1 MREAVIVAGV
11 RTPVGKAK
19 RGTLRK
25 FRPDDMAAIVLN
37 EVLNRTNGAVKPEDV
52 DDVIIGNAMPEA
64 EQGVNVA
71 RIAVHRAGW
80 PDSVPAVTVNRFC
93 ASGLQTIADAC
104 YKIMC
109 GQAEIVVAGGTESMS
124 LVPMG
129 GNKLTPNPY
138 LAKTRPGVYISM
150 GLTAENVAERFNIT
164 REEQDEYALQ
174 SNMKAVE
181 AIRKG
186 KFKEQIVPIEI
197 ESTTVVNGKKV
208 TTKKLF
214 EIDEGPR
221 ADTSLEKLA
230 KLKPVF
236 KKDGTVTAGNSSQ
249 MSDGAAAVLVMS
261 KEKADELGL
270 KPMAKFI
277 AYAVAGC
284 EPEYM
289 GMGPA
294 YAIPKVLKI
303 AGMELKNIDLFEIN
317 EAFASQFLYCCKT
330 LNVDMNKVNVNGGA
344 IALGHPLG
352 CTGTKLTV
360 QLIYEMRY
368 RGLKYGIV
376 SMCIGGGMGAAAI
389 FEVLE

>member
-1 MREAVIVAGV
+1 MREAVIVSAV

-19 RGTLRK
+19 RGTLKK

-52 DDVIIGNAMPEA
+52 EDVIIGNAMPEA

-93 ASGLQTIADAC
+93 ASGLQSIADAC

-109 GQAEIVVAGGTESMS
+109 GQVDIVVAGGTESMS

-129 GNKLTPNPY
+129 GNKLVPNPY

-150 GLTAENVAERFNIT
+150 GLTAENVAKKFNIT

-186 KFKEQIVPIEI
+186 KFKEQIVPIEV

-230 KLKPVF
+230 KLKPAF
-236 KKDGTVTAGNSSQ
+236 KKNGTVTAGNSSQ

-261 KEKADELGL
+261 RKKAEELGL

-277 AYAVAGC
+277 AYAVAGVD
-284 EPEYM
+284 PEYM
-289 GMGPA
+289 GVGPA
-294 YAIPKVLKI
+294 YAIPKVLKV
-303 AGMELKNIDLFEIN
+303 AGMELKDIDLFEIN

-330 LNVDMNKVNVNGGA
+330 LGVDMNKVNVNGGA

-376 SMCIGGGMGAAAI
+376 SMCIGGGMGAAGI
-389 FEVLE
+389 FEII

>member
-37 EVLNRTNGAVKPEDV
+37 EVLNRTNGVVKPEDV
-52 DDVIIGNAMPEA
+52 EDVILGNAMPEA

-109 GQAEIVVAGGTESMS
+109 GQSDIVVAGGTESMS

-129 GNKLTPNPY
+129 GNKVVPNPY
-138 LAKTRPGVYISM
+138 LATNRPGVYISM
-150 GLTAENVAERFNIT
+150 GLTAENVAEKFNIT

-174 SNMKAVE
+174 SNLKAVE
-181 AIRKG
+181 AIQKG
-186 KFKEQIVPIEI
+186 KFKEQIVPVEV
-197 ESTTVVNGKKV
+197 ESTTIVKGKKV

-221 ADTSLEKLA
+221 ADTSLEKLS
-230 KLKPVF
+230 KLKPAF
-236 KKDGTVTAGNSSQ
+236 RAGGTVTAGNSSQ

-270 KPMAKFI
+270 KPMAKFV

-284 EPEYM
+284 DPELM

-294 YAIPKVLKI
+294 FAIPKVLKI
-303 AGMELKNIDLFEIN
+303 ADMKLENIDLFEIN
-317 EAFASQFLYCCKT
+317 EAFASQFLYCCKS
-330 LNVDMNKVNVNGGA
+330 LNIDMNKVNVNGGA

-352 CTGTKLTV
+352 CTGAKLTV
-360 QLIYEMRY
+360 QLLYEMKY

-376 SMCIGGGMGAAAI
+376 SMCIGGGMGAAGI
-389 FEVLE
+389 FEMID

>member
-1 MREAVIVAGV
+1 MREAVIVSAV

-19 RGTLRK
+19 RGTLKK

-52 DDVIIGNAMPEA
+52 EDVIIGNAMPEA

-93 ASGLQTIADAC
+93 ASGLQSIADAC
-104 YKIMC
+104 NKVMC
-109 GQAEIVVAGGTESMS
+109 GQVDIVVAGGTESMS

-129 GNKLTPNPY
+129 GNKLVPNPY

-150 GLTAENVAERFNIT
+150 GLTAENVAKKFNIT

-186 KFKEQIVPIEI
+186 KFKEQIVPIEV

-230 KLKPVF
+230 KLKPAF
-236 KKDGTVTAGNSSQ
+236 KKNGTVTAGNSSQ

-261 KEKADELGL
+261 RKKAEELGL

-277 AYAVAGC
+277 AYAVAGVD
-284 EPEYM
+284 PEYM
-289 GMGPA
+289 GVGPA
-294 YAIPKVLKI
+294 YAIPKVLKV
-303 AGMELKNIDLFEIN
+303 AGMELKDIDLFEIN

-330 LNVDMNKVNVNGGA
+330 LGVDMNKVNVNGGA

-376 SMCIGGGMGAAAI
+376 SMCIGGGMGAAGI
-389 FEVLE
+389 FEII